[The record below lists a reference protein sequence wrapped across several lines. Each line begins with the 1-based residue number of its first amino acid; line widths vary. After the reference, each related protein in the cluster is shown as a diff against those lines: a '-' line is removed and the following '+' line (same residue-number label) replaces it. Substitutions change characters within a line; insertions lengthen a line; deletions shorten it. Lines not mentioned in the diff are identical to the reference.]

1 LRSVNWS
8 LVDGRIKVTIFL
20 EERYL
25 RVRHEY
31 LMRAG
36 GPKMGLSTAEQRGG
50 QPDQLRV
57 ETEPKLS
64 LVT

>member
-25 RVRHEY
+25 HVRHEY

-36 GPKMGLSTAEQRGG
+36 GRK
-50 QPDQLRV
+50 
-57 ETEPKLS
+57 
-64 LVT
+64 